1 MFRSKSRWLEEA
13 ERPTKYFFNLEK
25 RNYNKKTVTELNIDN
40 DTTVKDEKTILYQIE
55 SFYEEL
61 YSTEMT
67 FSHTDYD
74 EFIQDLKIT
83 RFLKDVHEKC
93 EGLLTFEECKKSL
106 ETFLNGKSPGEDGFT
121 AEFYVFFFELLG
133 HDLVASLNAAYEL
146 GELSISQ
153 QRGIITLLPKEDG
166 SLLELSNWRPITLL
180 NIDYKIVSKAIAKR
194 LEAVLPT
201 IVHTDKTGFIKGQY
215 IGENIRLINDVM
227 EYTKIENKGG
237 ILTSLDFKKAF
248 DSLEWPLIHKTLET
262 FNFGNSLMKW
272 VTILFQHR
280 ECGD

>member
-1 MFRSKSRWLEEA
+1 M
-13 ERPTKYFFNLEK
+13 
-25 RNYNKKTVTELNIDN
+25 
-40 DTTVKDEKTILYQIE
+40 LYQIE
-55 SFYEEL
+55 SVYEEL

-67 FSHTDYD
+67 FSHKDSD
-74 EFIQDLKIT
+74 ELIKDLKIT
-83 RFLKDVHEKC
+83 RLLKDVREKC

-106 ETFLNGKSPGEDGFT
+106 ETFQNGKSSGEDGFT
-121 AEFYVFFFELLG
+121 AEFYVFFFELIG

-153 QRGIITLLPKEDG
+153 RRGIITFLPKEDG
-166 SLLELSNWRPITLL
+166 SLLEFSNWGPITLL
-180 NIDYKIVSKAIAKR
+180 NIDYKIASKAIAKR

-201 IVHTDKTGFIKGQY
+201 IVHTDQTGFIKGRY

-248 DSLEWPLIHKTLET
+248 DSLEWPLIHETLET
-262 FNFGNSLMKW
+262 FNFGDSLMKW
-272 VTILFQHR
+272 VTLFYSNI
-280 ECGD
+280 